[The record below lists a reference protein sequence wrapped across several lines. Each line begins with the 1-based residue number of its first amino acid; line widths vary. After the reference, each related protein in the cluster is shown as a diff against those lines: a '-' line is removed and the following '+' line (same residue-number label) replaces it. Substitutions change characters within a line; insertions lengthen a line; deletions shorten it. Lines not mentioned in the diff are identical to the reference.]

1 MDIKFIRKIGNG
13 YIGTVYLC
21 MYNGDYAIAKMEKFD
36 GDLSTKNNYSR
47 QIEFNE
53 FAKKHPDRFMV
64 LLFSGIVNN
73 CTFKQPTPKNIK
85 EWPAKF
91 RDKWLADQKN
101 TKCSLLIYAPILS
114 ITLRDILKEITNYDE
129 YGYSQKVSDI
139 LFEIF
144 KHLKK
149 SIELMNNAGF
159 CHRDLHPGNIMY
171 LDKTAKDKNAAMT
184 RIKKLKIKPENFY
197 IIDYGGVYHKNF
209 EQNKFDKQINK
220 DASQDIFRS
229 IWCVCE
235 NPVGVYMDNNNIR
248 LPKYKKSLRYL
259 EQHAIYPELKKWLP
273 DYVKRDM
280 KIVNDME
287 FLHMICL
294 FVNYDVYCESIE
306 ASEIQKKLNLIGFKP
321 GHATYYLNIIK
332 NLTFYNFKG

>member
-1 MDIKFIRKIGNG
+1 MDIKFIRKLGNG
-13 YIGTVYLC
+13 CIGTVYLC

-73 CTFKQPTPKNIK
+73 CIFKQPTPKEIK

-114 ITLRDILKEITNYDE
+114 ITLQDILKEITNYDE
-129 YGYSQKVSDI
+129 YGYPQKVSDI

-149 SIELMNNAGF
+149 SFELMINAGF

-197 IIDYGGVYHKNF
+197 IIDYGKIYHKKF

-235 NPVGVYMDNNNIR
+235 NPVGIYMDNNNIR
-248 LPKYKKSLRYL
+248 LPKYKKCLRYL

-280 KIVNDME
+280 KIINDIE

-294 FVNYDVYCESIE
+294 FINYDVYCESIE

-332 NLTFYNFKG
+332 NLKRFDV